1 MVINLIPFSTILSI
15 ALEKYIKDNEHL
27 FVNDNNVY
35 ILTAPFK
42 INVLHS
48 YITNTIDQVISRLTS
63 DNIFIL
69 GECHIYNNW
78 RLQLGHNQVNPNK
91 KHLLDKHST
100 IKYILKENNIKI
112 NELRFNHI
120 VDTYFNK
127 QFKIVKN
134 NITFL
139 KHRHLTEDDL
149 IYIFNLLFSTKNLNI
164 VNSDNNI
171 LEKPNTSIYLN
182 YQDKIPK
189 KYIKSLSCLIEEQ
202 LTNIR

>member
-1 MVINLIPFSTILSI
+1 MKF
-15 ALEKYIKDNEHL
+15 Y
-27 FVNDNNVY
+27 
-35 ILTAPFK
+35 
-42 INVLHS
+42 
-48 YITNTIDQVISRLTS
+48 
-63 DNIFIL
+63 
-69 GECHIYNNW
+69 IYNNW
-78 RLQLGHNQVNPNK
+78 RLQLAYNLVNPSK
-91 KHLLDKHST
+91 KQLLNEHST

-164 VNSDNNI
+164 VNNDDNI
-171 LEKPNTSIYLN
+171 LEKLNTSIYPN
-182 YQDKIPK
+182 YQDKIPQ

-202 LTNIR
+202 LINIL